1 LTAHEAGNC
10 FGVESL
16 TTTNYCPIIAS
27 GGKETSDEDDWSKP
41 EVNNSHM
48 LDDEFNEPQV
58 LDDVN
63 EPDDDDEM
71 NYELKYC
78 RLQEELYE
86 ECYSIDC
93 LSSKDLQTF
102 VRTMPPYAD
111 GDVLMAALDN
121 FKRRAGISR
130 DSGHELLRIIRC
142 YSRPDLEVPSD
153 WRTVKRYV
161 DKKSDILKAYTLR
174 RVVPWPESFR
184 MDLFDEPGQ
193 QRPPAVELIARD
205 LLELVALKLVCPTT
219 QFINASE
226 VQYEYA
232 SEFLSDGTSCT
243 SNLMSSNFAKYSERT
258 IRGYNRDGL
267 LIPIIT
273 YSDGVALGVR
283 NKVIVLCMYV
293 CIPYLYTLYVLVGYP
308 T

>member
-1 LTAHEAGNC
+1 
-10 FGVESL
+10 
-16 TTTNYCPIIAS
+16 
-27 GGKETSDEDDWSKP
+27 
-41 EVNNSHM
+41 
-48 LDDEFNEPQV
+48 
-58 LDDVN
+58 
-63 EPDDDDEM
+63 
-71 NYELKYC
+71 
-78 RLQEELYE
+78 
-86 ECYSIDC
+86 
-93 LSSKDLQTF
+93 
-102 VRTMPPYAD
+102 
-111 GDVLMAALDN
+111 
-121 FKRRAGISR
+121 
-130 DSGHELLRIIRC
+130 LLRLIRS
-142 YSRPDLEVPSD
+142 YSRSDLEVPAD

-193 QRPPAVELIARD
+193 QRPLGVNLIARD

-232 SEFLSDGTSCT
+232 SESLRDGTPCT

-258 IRGYNRDGL
+258 IKEYNPEGL

-283 NKVIVLCMYV
+283 NKVLLYLFV
-293 CIPYLYTLYVLVGYP
+293 CVRALYVYPIRLGRVPYQVSSGTLPDVVGYP
-308 T
+308 TRVAYTPTKTYRVTSCPYTGELYIIHCTALFLPSLTLLMRH